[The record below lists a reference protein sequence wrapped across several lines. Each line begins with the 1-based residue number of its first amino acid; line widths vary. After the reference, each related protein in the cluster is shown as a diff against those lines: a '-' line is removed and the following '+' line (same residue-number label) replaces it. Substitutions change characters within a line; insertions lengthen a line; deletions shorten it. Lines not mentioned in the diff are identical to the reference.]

1 MFFFSFNISGVLYYL
16 IKYIKWPYKE
26 PDPGPVP
33 YMEID
38 HEIVRSFFS
47 LPLIQEG
54 LLSVRNEYIV
64 YLQSTG

>member
-1 MFFFSFNISGVLYYL
+1 MAIFFQYISCFILFNKIHEMAN
-16 IKYIKWPYKE
+16 KE

-38 HEIVRSFFS
+38 HEIVQSFFS
-47 LPLIQEG
+47 LPLIQEE

-64 YLQSTG
+64 CSRSTG